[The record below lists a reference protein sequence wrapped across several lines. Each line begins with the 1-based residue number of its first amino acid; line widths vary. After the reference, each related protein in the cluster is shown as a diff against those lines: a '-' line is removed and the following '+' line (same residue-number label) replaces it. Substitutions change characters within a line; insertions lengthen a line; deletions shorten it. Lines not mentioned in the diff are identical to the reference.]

1 MRDQEVAAA
10 AFAAEVFQEA
20 VSAVEDSLAADFAA
34 ASQAAASAQ
43 AVWRCHVLAS
53 ASRVISGPAEHA
65 GLEVSVRDGVAA
77 GVATDPVGAIGQAGV
92 GQQLDSALQPSP
104 LAPTMEVITRTTAT
118 VTVTAATP
126 GTVTAIAQPCHG
138 EYSTGTTIA
147 SCGRTRADIRRSDLP
162 MAELSDTVIADERLC
177 IPARSCF
184 QDGCGKRATTP
195 DR

>member
-1 MRDQEVAAA
+1 MRDEEVAAA

-77 GVATDPVGAIGQAGV
+77 GVATDPVGATGRAGV
-92 GQQLDSALQPSP
+92 GRQLDSALQLSP
-104 LAPTMEVITRTTAT
+104 LAPTMEVITRTMAT
-118 VTVTAATP
+118 VTAVTAVTPDTTAAT
-126 GTVTAIAQPCHG
+126 VMAIAQPGHG
-138 EYSTGTTIA
+138 EYSTGTAIA
-147 SCGRTRADIRRSDLP
+147 SCGRTRADIRRSNP
-162 MAELSDTVIADERLC
+162 SD
-177 IPARSCF
+177 ARIEY
-184 QDGCGKRATTP
+184 K
-195 DR
+195 

>member
-53 ASRVISGPAEHA
+53 ASRVMAGPAEHA
-65 GLEVSVRDGVAA
+65 GLEVSVRDGAAA
-77 GVATDPVGAIGQAGV
+77 GVAIDPVGAIGQAGV

-104 LAPTMEVITRTTAT
+104 LAPTMEVITRTTT

-126 GTVTAIAQPCHG
+126 GTVTAIAQP
-138 EYSTGTTIA
+138 
-147 SCGRTRADIRRSDLP
+147 
-162 MAELSDTVIADERLC
+162 
-177 IPARSCF
+177 
-184 QDGCGKRATTP
+184 
-195 DR
+195 